1 MKKKRWR
8 RFFWTSS
15 FFKKTFLF
23 NSFFFAFFVANCCQL
38 TYYPLINTFQISPAL
53 WLSSHSLHI
62 TPLKTNPKAK
72 NDVRFL
78 FKNRR
83 FFAFLLNTKQHSNNH
98 WPKVSLITLISVG
111 ALTYATTISKI
122 ATVQISD
129 TICFIKLTFLKVT
142 FFATLCW
149 QSNQEASLNLD
160 YAILF
165 TLSLST

>member
-1 MKKKRWR
+1 MATIFLNKFILQKDL
-8 RFFWTSS
+8 S
-15 FFKKTFLF
+15 FQF
-23 NSFFFAFFVANCCQL
+23 FFFAFFVANCCQL

-165 TLSLST
+165 ILSLST